1 MSIAPADIIALFR
14 ARGRGDPPSALADVF
29 VGPLVMTTNFL
40 DAKIDLAR
48 AEQTLDRAIFT
59 LEDDETLDGLAAVL
73 GEDRQT
79 IIDRLKGAIEDVASN
94 FGLIRRAA
102 TGSRGSVLLLRSAQ
116 IDNPITVAA
125 GRRVAAPLLERE
137 YRVTTSVIISAM
149 TLDETLA
156 KFVFSVP
163 VESVGVGLNTVAG
176 PDQVTQVKEPISGIE
191 GVTNRDAIVGGRD
204 EETDRGFVARIK
216 DVLSANNIGT
226 KAGYRRMV
234 LTGLDAV
241 KDVLI
246 VGAGDPFM
254 IRDGDGG
261 GSVDIYVTDPDP
273 VTVTELATADNFVP
287 SGPSFVFTPSRQP
300 VVDDLAA
307 VQPTDATVITKDA
320 GVFGGS
326 VRAQDTITFAT
337 DHTAAFI
344 TYQANDLVRQ
354 VDDFVQEPE
363 RKILASDVLVKEAL
377 FVLIDVFLT
386 IRVLPEFNNI
396 RTTVQARVE
405 AAITELISILGI
417 GVSLEQSD
425 LLKAV
430 TEVDGVDRVNLPL
443 TKFERSVNT
452 GTLNVI
458 DAAANEVLRVGTIQ
472 VTVVS

>member
-1 MSIAPADIIALFR
+1 
-14 ARGRGDPPSALADVF
+14 
-29 VGPLVMTTNFL
+29 
-40 DAKIDLAR
+40 
-48 AEQTLDRAIFT
+48 
-59 LEDDETLDGLAAVL
+59 
-73 GEDRQT
+73 
-79 IIDRLKGAIEDVASN
+79 
-94 FGLIRRAA
+94 
-102 TGSRGSVLLLRSAQ
+102 
-116 IDNPITVAA
+116 
-125 GRRVAAPLLERE
+125 
-137 YRVTTSVIISAM
+137 
-149 TLDETLA
+149 
-156 KFVFSVP
+156 
-163 VESVGVGLNTVAG
+163 
-176 PDQVTQVKEPISGIE
+176 
-191 GVTNRDAIVGGRD
+191 
-204 EETDRGFVARIK
+204 
-216 DVLSANNIGT
+216 
-226 KAGYRRMV
+226 
-234 LTGLDAV
+234 
-241 KDVLI
+241 
-246 VGAGDPFM
+246 M